1 MSREYMTKQFRKILY
16 KRAYIFLVHLLRTSG
31 DKRTIEMW
39 RILNSLIFNLTK
51 NVLAWCGHGH
61 YETLTSG
68 TGLIRCLSCTLNE
81 NQESFGVLGLLH
93 LLADFQIE
101 NSVEQ
106 NPGITSC
113 IQLKYVN
120 KHIRSYLVPN
130 SVLLAV
136 TDTCREAKWMAEIA
150 LNQSC
155 LTFAILECSF
165 ASTKKNEAVLCTV

>member
-51 NVLAWCGHGH
+51 NVLAWCGHGYGN

-150 LNQSC
+150 LN
-155 LTFAILECSF
+155 
-165 ASTKKNEAVLCTV
+165 

>member
-1 MSREYMTKQFRKILY
+1 MRDLVWIREAFKKRTRSTINLITQSHFVRPKELQKSLMSREYMIKKFRKIIY
-16 KRAYIFLVHLLRTSG
+16 KRSYIFLVHLLRTSG
-31 DKRTIEMW
+31 DKRSIEMW

-101 NSVEQ
+101 NSVE
-106 NPGITSC
+106 
-113 IQLKYVN
+113 
-120 KHIRSYLVPN
+120 
-130 SVLLAV
+130 
-136 TDTCREAKWMAEIA
+136 
-150 LNQSC
+150 
-155 LTFAILECSF
+155 
-165 ASTKKNEAVLCTV
+165 